1 MTGGGQFI
9 AIAALIGFIGVSAT
23 MPALKKLAATKTA
36 SQAEKYQSAI
46 GRISDALI
54 RNSSVVNGVVTPP
67 PGAAVSVNS
76 STYYTGLPTEINA
89 LMPPNYYAVYCPFH
103 PSAAG
108 PGYSG
113 IQLANM
119 AFRLVLYPNGAPTAA
134 TVLASD
140 INSFCTAS
148 TNRTVIDDN
157 PLNLRLL
164 QISTAEVISRR
175 KKLNLEGQAIA
186 SCDNYT
192 GQILNFTDGQPRCD
206 QSTMAMFTPAFVDND
221 QAGSSILADGCASG
235 TAISAAMSNDN
246 VSLSCNQVPPSRMV
260 DALAAGYGG
269 PNSSMQLYVNIDQY
283 FNAIPF
289 PLDAQG
295 KITLS
300 GITTE
305 DFCPGS
311 RANFINTMELRPRD
325 LLVYSGSRLF
335 CIRQVGL
342 GSTALV
348 SGHSHRAPICGEIS
362 PGLYARVVY
371 NGNGFIGCE
380 GSSPSQGNYMAI
392 QTCVSSSFTP
402 YYSTVERRL
411 VCGSI
416 PAESANLLQ
425 TPTISPIQV
434 MNTNCVANGVAQNAS
449 MGASLYRARCDQ
461 SFGNIMQPN
470 LTAIIQGDGVRVVS
484 DATSAQFV
492 PVRQPGVATA
502 DPPDP
507 CKDENGNQTGYCGM
521 GDDEGGVP
529 VD

>member
-1 MTGGGQFI
+1 MMFFRNPNHKQRQRGFMTGGGQFI

-36 SQAEKYQSAI
+36 SQAEKHQSAI

-67 PGAAVSVNS
+67 PGGAVSVNS
-76 STYYTGLPTEINA
+76 STYYTGLPAEINA

-113 IQLANM
+113 IQQANM
-119 AFRLVLYPNGAPTAA
+119 AFRLVLYPNGAPTVA
-134 TVLASD
+134 TVLAGD

-148 TNRTVIDDN
+148 TNRAVIDDN

-206 QSTMAMFTPAFVDND
+206 QSTMAMFTPAFVDAD
-221 QAGSSILADGCASG
+221 QAGSGILADGCASG
-235 TAISAAMSNDN
+235 TAISAAMGGDDIA
-246 VSLSCNQVPPSRMV
+246 LSCNPVPASRMV
-260 DALAAGYGG
+260 DAVAAGYNGS
-269 PNSSMQLYVNIDQY
+269 NTSLQLYVNIDQY

-289 PLDAQG
+289 PLDAEG

-300 GITTE
+300 GIATE

-311 RANFINTMELRPRD
+311 RANFINSLELRPRD
-325 LLVYSGSRLF
+325 ILVYNGSRLF
-335 CIRQVGL
+335 CIRQVGAA
-342 GSTALV
+342 TAAFV
-348 SGHSHRAPICGEIS
+348 SGVERSPICGQLS
-362 PGLYARVVY
+362 PGLYSRVVY

-380 GSSPSQGNYMAI
+380 GNSPSQGSYMAI
-392 QTCVSSSFTP
+392 QTCPASSSFTL
-402 YYSTVERRL
+402 YYSTAERRIA
-411 VCGSI
+411 CGVV
-416 PAESANLLQ
+416 PAESANLL
-425 TPTISPIQV
+425 
-434 MNTNCVANGVAQNAS
+434 
-449 MGASLYRARCDQ
+449 
-461 SFGNIMQPN
+461 
-470 LTAIIQGDGVRVVS
+470 
-484 DATSAQFV
+484 
-492 PVRQPGVATA
+492 
-502 DPPDP
+502 
-507 CKDENGNQTGYCGM
+507 
-521 GDDEGGVP
+521 
-529 VD
+529 